1 MAEEMKNLPA
11 ENEAEVTTSA
21 PKSSGKDKKQ
31 TDKSFFQKVGDFF
44 KKVWKKIKKFTT
56 DTVNEMKKVVW
67 TPKAELKKSTL
78 LVVVTV
84 TVVAAAIAVIDSAFS
99 WAINGIAG
107 IFPII

>member
-1 MAEEMKNLPA
+1 MAEEMKNLPT
-11 ENEAEVTTSA
+11 ENESESTPSVA
-21 PKSSGKDKKQ
+21 KSGKANKQ

-44 KKVWKKIKKFTT
+44 KKVWKKVKKFTT

-67 TPKAELKKSTL
+67 TPKNELKKSTL

-84 TVVAAAIAVIDSAFS
+84 AVVAAAIAVIDSAFS